1 MREQLFLFCLLLFD
15 VEAKGANEESGSI
28 EGICESGTGETLPVI
43 FSTRTN
49 FSIILEAENAIG
61 FHQIGFKGSTG
72 SEARQGHSAMPR
84 SQLLD
89 SLTEK
94 LRKVISSL
102 SQVKAVL
109 LQMLSNIEEIFS
121 RLVLANPFLAAV
133 HTLGKQM
140 LTIFWRLGELLVL
153 KSAMVMNQA
162 LQDINLL
169 RNNMVKDF
177 DKAVTWVNQWWQALH
192 SVVKSWLPSSSRQ
205 EYLKICAGKNTC
217 KYLPSN

>member
-43 FSTRTN
+43 FNTRTN
-49 FSIILEAENAIG
+49 SSIILEADNAID
-61 FHQIGFKGSTG
+61 FDQIGLGYTG
-72 SEARQGHSAMPR
+72 SEARQGHSVMAR

-133 HTLGKQM
+133 HMLGKQM
-140 LTIFWRLGELLVL
+140 LTIVWRLGELLVL
-153 KSAMVMNQA
+153 KSGLVMYQA
-162 LQDINLL
+162 RKDINLL

-205 EYLKICAGKNTC
+205 EYLKICAGENTC